1 MRTGKQHVQMQ
12 EMTILREHLQFR
24 RGADKIASRQGIR
37 SPARP
42 RAAEFVALL
51 VRAIALHTRFLN
63 AEDVFFLYAVVID
76 NAVPTI
82 RVGAEATPPLGSD

>member
-1 MRTGKQHVQMQ
+1 MRTGKQRDQMQ
-12 EMTILREHLQFR
+12 EMTILRAHRQFR
-24 RGADKIASRQGIR
+24 GGAEKIASRQGMR
-37 SPARP
+37 PPARP
-42 RAAEFVALL
+42 RAAEFLALL
-51 VRAIALHTRFLN
+51 TCAIALRTRFLN